1 MSTQTDIIDTL
12 QERIKTYQEDLKNNE
27 TMTRYA
33 LIDPLLREM
42 GWDLSDPGQVRLEN
56 KTTDKSNPDYVV
68 GKNIMVIEAK
78 RIDENLDAKYVK
90 QLIKYAND
98 NNARYGVLT
107 NGREWKIYDACNT
120 KKIPIIEFDITAAKK
135 DVMASAMRLHR
146 DNILDESNKNSK

>member
-107 NGREWKIYDACNT
+107 NGQKWKIYDACNT